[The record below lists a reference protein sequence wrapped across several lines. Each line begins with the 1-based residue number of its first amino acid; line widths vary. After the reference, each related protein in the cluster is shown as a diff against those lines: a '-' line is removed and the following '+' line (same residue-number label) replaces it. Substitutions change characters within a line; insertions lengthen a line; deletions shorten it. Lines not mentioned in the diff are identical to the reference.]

1 MQDEYKQ
8 DVPSCPGRQTSLYG
22 QIAAVEDLLILKKE
36 PGGTKLYNDPHLTG
50 NSTTLVAGHGRVQ
63 PGVLN

>member
-1 MQDEYKQ
+1 MN
-8 DVPSCPGRQTSLYG
+8 VNRTSRPGREKFLYG
-22 QIAAVEDLLILKKE
+22 QIAAIEDLLILKKE
-36 PGGTKLYNDPHLTG
+36 PGCTKLYNDPHLTG